1 MGSSSSSPPK
11 ILRGL
16 RPSTH
21 SLSQLE
27 AERGPRTCDCKIVPL
42 FCCSSAHVFV
52 DLKIVHAGA
61 LQGRIKI
68 RKQFFHEDSHGHLH
82 RLTIPIAWRFASPDH
97 SHRLTIRIA

>member
-1 MGSSSSSPPK
+1 MTG
-11 ILRGL
+11 
-16 RPSTH
+16 
-21 SLSQLE
+21 
-27 AERGPRTCDCKIVPL
+27 KIVPL

-82 RLTIPIAWRFASPDH
+82 RLTIPSPGD

>member
-1 MGSSSSSPPK
+1 
-11 ILRGL
+11 
-16 RPSTH
+16 
-21 SLSQLE
+21 
-27 AERGPRTCDCKIVPL
+27 
-42 FCCSSAHVFV
+42 VFV

-97 SHRLTIRIA
+97 SHRLTIRIDGSARVDQDDKNCSSSTNFSSGAAPPDLTLWHN